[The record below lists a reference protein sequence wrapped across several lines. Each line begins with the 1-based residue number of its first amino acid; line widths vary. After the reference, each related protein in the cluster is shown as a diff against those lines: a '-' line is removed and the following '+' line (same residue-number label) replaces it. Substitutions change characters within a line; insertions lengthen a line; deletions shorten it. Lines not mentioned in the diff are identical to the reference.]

1 MESSKSQ
8 QPSSRCSHGDF
19 SGRRSR
25 ASRESGSAETEAALT
40 QVASRAMRARIDGA
54 MAQSDLGMTRRLFDG
69 YADGMM
75 PADGSFKLR

>member
-1 MESSKSQ
+1 MDDDLAHAESLEQ
-8 QPSSRCSHGDF
+8 L
-19 SGRRSR
+19 RRHK
-25 ASRESGSAETEAALT
+25 AGPAETEAALT

-54 MAQSDLGMTRRLFDG
+54 MAQSDLGMARRLFDG